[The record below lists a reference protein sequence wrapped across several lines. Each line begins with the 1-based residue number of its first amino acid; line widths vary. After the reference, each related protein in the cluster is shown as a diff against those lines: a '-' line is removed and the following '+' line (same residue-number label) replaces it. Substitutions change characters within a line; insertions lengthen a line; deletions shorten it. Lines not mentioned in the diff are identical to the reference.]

1 MLENVFID
9 DMTELNFITFIEFAR
24 THIALMQNVFDF
36 LVASWTKLIELIKFL
51 YSEYRQWAL
60 GGIHI

>member
-9 DMTELNFITFIEFAR
+9 DMTELNFITFIEFAS

-36 LVASWTKLIELIKFL
+36 LVVSWTKLIELIKFL
-51 YSEYRQWAL
+51 YSL
-60 GGIHI
+60 P